1 MKFCIEVIN
10 VSVNKNSD
18 LKKKKKNLPCA
29 ALGICIGTQKKPSK
43 LVSKDQ
49 SLKSLSQEINKVVLD

>member
-1 MKFCIEVIN
+1 MDYVKLCIEVLN
-10 VSVNKNSD
+10 VSVNKNSVF
-18 LKKKKKNLPCA
+18 KNLPYA
-29 ALGICIGTQKKPSK
+29 ALGICIGTQKPNK